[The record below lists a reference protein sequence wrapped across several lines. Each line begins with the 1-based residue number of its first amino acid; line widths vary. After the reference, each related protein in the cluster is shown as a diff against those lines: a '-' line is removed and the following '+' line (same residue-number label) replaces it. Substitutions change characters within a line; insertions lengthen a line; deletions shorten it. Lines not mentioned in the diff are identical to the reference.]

1 MGGRLTFKLNPSSPA
16 HGGFRKPQDFVVTEG
31 EHRWQA
37 RRDGART
44 ESEAA
49 SIVAGRP
56 TRGPA
61 ACPAAEGRDVRG
73 GQEVRLD
80 QAAWRTIS
88 TKQ

>member
-1 MGGRLTFKLNPSSPA
+1 MSGQPCLPA
-16 HGGFRKPQDFVVTEG
+16 HGGARKSQDFVVTEG
-31 EHRWQA
+31 EHRWETQ
-37 RRDGART
+37 REGART

-49 SIVAGRP
+49 SIVTGNP

-61 ACPAAEGRDVRG
+61 ACPAAEPRDVRG

-80 QAAWRTIS
+80 QAACRMTS